1 MIIEISPV
9 MKQEKSDKKE
19 TLPDLEGAKC
29 FLSKNMKIQSLH
41 YVIGKKMKCHFYSSE
56 KHWTKY

>member
-1 MIIEISPV
+1 MIIEIFPV

-41 YVIGKKMKCHFYSSE
+41 YVIGKKNEMSLLVF
-56 KHWTKY
+56 